1 MNLRPVLLF
10 VVLILITGISVL
22 GHHSYN
28 GTYVLEKTA
37 TIKGSIVE
45 FQIRNPHSFMSV
57 EVKDDT
63 GKITRF
69 GVEWGGVTELACSSV
84 TRTTLKVGD
93 SVIID
98 GAPSRDASVHLLL
111 MRKIVRSA
119 YGWSWGERPG
129 EVLKNSNPGDPGYG
143 AILGGSVS
151 GCNTAGK

>member
-1 MNLRPVLLF
+1 MKSKSILVF
-10 VVLILITGISVL
+10 VGLILITSISTL
-22 GHHSYN
+22 GHHAYS
-28 GTYVLEKTA
+28 GTYELEKTA

-45 FQIRNPHSFMSV
+45 FQIRNPHSFVSV
-57 EVKDDT
+57 DVKDDT

-69 GVEWGGVTELACSSV
+69 GIEWGGVTELACTSV

-98 GAPSRDASVHLLL
+98 GAPSRDASMHLLL
-111 MRKIVRSA
+111 MRKIVRSD
-119 YGWSWGERPG
+119 GWSWGEKPG
-129 EVLKNSNPGDPGYG
+129 EVLKNSNPGDLSHG